1 MDYFKFIEEVL
12 AKTAHKTLLEF
23 YKNYNK
29 TDKIEIDIKSDK
41 TPASIADRQTE
52 KKLRALI
59 KKQFPDHG
67 IWGE

>member
-29 TDKIEIDIKSDK
+29 TDKIEVDIKSDK
-41 TPASIADRQTE
+41 TQ
-52 KKLRALI
+52 
-59 KKQFPDHG
+59 QV
-67 IWGE
+67 